1 MYSGSSLFA
10 TLILAASGVASAL
23 DCKCSPSDPCW
34 PSTDQW
40 TSLNQTVSGR
50 LIRAVPA
57 ASVCYPN
64 EPNYNPAACT
74 SVLGNWT
81 TSKFHASDPVSV
93 DDPVWSNNSC
103 NPIYPDGTS
112 ITGNVHA
119 EQEGCSIGNYPVYV
133 INATDA
139 SHIQAGLQFAKKWNL
154 RLNIK
159 NTGHGS
165 ERSIN
170 HGSLSIW
177 THHLKKIQ
185 FHEHFQPSQC
195 SKINSTAVTA
205 NQTTMAAT
213 LGAGLQDG
221 ELFAALAKHNATAVG
236 GTNMDVGVVGWAT
249 GGGHGLAT
257 GTYGMGADNIIEAEI
272 VTPAGDLVTANSCQH
287 EDLFWA
293 IRGGG
298 GGTYG
303 VIVSVTVKAYPM
315 PLVTMVNLS
324 LTAKNTTSEH
334 EWYRLVAKSH
344 SYLAELQVN
353 GAHGYYTMSSSPQL
367 NLNGA
372 LLLYNAKNGTAERLV
387 RPFQNFLKTQETIAS
402 STVAPMMTLPF
413 YDVVQM
419 MPAIETVGKTQG
431 VRASRFIPRRA
442 VKEDVELLAD
452 TLEAIMSR
460 KDSVDGVSAP
470 SISGTMTGSST
481 PVDNALNTAW
491 RESVVHLIVQQSWN
505 ESLPSALA
513 EQTIYNMTYGRGYAL
528 RQLAPDT
535 GCYFNE
541 ANPFEPEW
549 QTSFFGSHYPRL
561 HAIKSTYDPEGLLWC
576 RHCVGSEAWKE
587 KVDGRLCRAF

>member
-1 MYSGSSLFA
+1 MYSGSSFFA

-23 DCKCSPSDPCW
+23 DCKCSPSDSCW

-213 LGAGLQDG
+213 LGAGVQDG

-272 VTPAGDLVTANSCQH
+272 VTPAGDLVTANACQH

>member
-1 MYSGSSLFA
+1 M
-10 TLILAASGVASAL
+10 
-23 DCKCSPSDPCW
+23 
-34 PSTDQW
+34 
-40 TSLNQTVSGR
+40 
-50 LIRAVPA
+50 
-57 ASVCYPN
+57 
-64 EPNYNPAACT
+64 
-74 SVLGNWT
+74 
-81 TSKFHASDPVSV
+81 
-93 DDPVWSNNSC
+93 
-103 NPIYPDGTS
+103 
-112 ITGNVHA
+112 
-119 EQEGCSIGNYPVYV
+119 
-133 INATDA
+133 
-139 SHIQAGLQFAKKWNL
+139 
-154 RLNIK
+154 
-159 NTGHGS
+159 
-165 ERSIN
+165 
-170 HGSLSIW
+170 
-177 THHLKKIQ
+177 
-185 FHEHFQPSQC
+185 
-195 SKINSTAVTA
+195 
-205 NQTTMAAT
+205 
-213 LGAGLQDG
+213 
-221 ELFAALAKHNATAVG
+221 
-236 GTNMDVGVVGWAT
+236 GWAT

-257 GTYGMGADNIIEAEI
+257 GTYGMGADNIIEAEL
-272 VTPAGDLVTANSCQH
+272 VTPAGDLLTVNACQH

-303 VIVSVTVKAYPM
+303 VIVSVTVKAYTM

-324 LTAKNTTSEH
+324 LTAKNATSEH

-460 KDSVDGVSAP
+460 KDSVDVSNPPMTLSRAHHRKCFLMRKYRMQGVSAP

-491 RESVVHLIVQQSWN
+491 RDSVVHLIVQQSWN

-541 ANPFEPEW
+541 VS
-549 QTSFFGSHYPRL
+549 SFLHY
-561 HAIKSTYDPEGLLWC
+561 
-576 RHCVGSEAWKE
+576 
-587 KVDGRLCRAF
+587 

>member
-1 MYSGSSLFA
+1 MYSRLFVA
-10 TLILAASGVASAL
+10 LFLAASGVTSAL
-23 DCKCSPSDPCW
+23 DCKCSPSDSCW
-34 PSTDQW
+34 PAADEW

-50 LIRAVPA
+50 LIRTVPA

-81 TSKFHASDPVSV
+81 KSSFHSADPVSV

-119 EQEGCSIGNYPVYV
+119 KQDGCTIGNYPIYV
-133 INATDA
+133 INATEA
-139 SHIQAGLQFAKKWNL
+139 SHIQAGLHFAKKWNL

-185 FHEHFQPSQC
+185 FHEHFHPRQC
-195 SKINSTAVTA
+195 NATT
-205 NQTTMAAT
+205 NRTTTMAAT
-213 LGAGLQDG
+213 LGAGVQDG
-221 ELFAALAKHNATAVG
+221 EMFAALAKHNVTAVG

-257 GTYGMGADNIIEAEI
+257 GFYGMGADNIIEAEV
-272 VTPAGDLVTANSCQH
+272 VTPAGDLITVNACQH

-303 VIVSVTVKAYPM
+303 VIVSVTVNAYPM
-315 PLVTMVNLS
+315 PMLTMINLS
-324 LTAKNTTSEH
+324 LTAKNTTSERD
-334 EWYRLVAKSH
+334 WYRLVANAH
-344 SYLAELQVN
+344 QYLAELQDN
-353 GAHGYYTMSSSPQL
+353 GIHGYYTMSSSPQL
-367 NLNGA
+367 AMNGA
-372 LLLYNAKNGTAERLV
+372 LLLYNAKNGTAERLL
-387 RPFQNFLKTQETIAS
+387 RPFQNYLKTEETIAT

-413 YDVVQM
+413 YDVVQI
-419 MPAIETVGKTQG
+419 MPAIESVGSTQG

-442 VKEDVELLAD
+442 VKEDVGLLAD
-452 TLEAIMSR
+452 TLETIMSR
-460 KDSVDGVSAP
+460 NGSIDGVSVP

-481 PVDNALNTAW
+481 PVNNALTTAW
-491 RESVVHLIVQQSWN
+491 RDSVVHLIVSQSWN
-505 ESLPSALA
+505 ESLPSTLA

-549 QTSFFGSHYPRL
+549 QVSFFGSHYPRL
-561 HAIKSTYDPEGLLWC
+561 QAIKSKYDPEGLLWC
-576 RHCVGSEAWKE
+576 RHCVGSEAWTE
-587 KVDGRLCRAF
+587 QVDGSLCRAF